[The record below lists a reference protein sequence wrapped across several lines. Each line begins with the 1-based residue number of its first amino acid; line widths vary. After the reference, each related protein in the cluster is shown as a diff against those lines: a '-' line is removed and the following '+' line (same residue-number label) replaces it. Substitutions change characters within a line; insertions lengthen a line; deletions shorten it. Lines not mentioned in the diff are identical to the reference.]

1 MYRILAFLILLFAKL
16 TINAADNSLIDS
28 KWSDLMNPPHNSSY
42 SSNASSITGFPNLL
56 IGETIYFKVTG
67 SSYRADELQCF
78 LYIEPDTVWIK
89 KRPKKN
95 PELNKHYKLMP
106 YYHGVDSKSYLNPQY
121 TPATEIENIY
131 FIVDSVSAA
140 KVDRSSYTTK
150 YYCDVY
156 LVNTL
161 SNEKL
166 IWRYGSDKSTSDLTL
181 YSETVAEKMIAPNT
195 KVYKKNGS
203 YYSIDKA
210 SDFTQYTVEGATYE
224 CRLYSIGGNGKL
236 NLKLM
241 SQDGERTDFTYSNNM
256 SYNSPKVINEM
267 EYLSLLESDREYE
280 IDRTL
285 PPVDVEYKFP
295 FDFRFIFGKTNA
307 CYVYQKVTKSTSSY
321 YSSSY
326 YKDFISSN
334 KVILIADK
342 KHLHGKDYY
351 IGIYENKGFYIPTSE
366 IELSSENKA
375 KLDTLLS
382 CSDEIRD
389 NYFKFSKR
397 LGHAMYLK
405 KIGTALD
412 ELKGFDKYGL
422 SIISWGVYDQS
433 EYTDGTGFR
442 IKFYNPTK
450 KTIKY
455 ITINLV
461 GYNAVDDAVS
471 SRGKYTLSPKCV
483 GPIEPDNAG
492 SYDFEYLW
500 FTDLVEYAKIKSIVV
515 QYTNGTSKTI
525 PNISTIE
532 WSEELYNAYF
542 NEELGELKELE

>member
-1 MYRILAFLILLFAKL
+1 
-16 TINAADNSLIDS
+16 
-28 KWSDLMNPPHNSSY
+28 
-42 SSNASSITGFPNLL
+42 
-56 IGETIYFKVTG
+56 
-67 SSYRADELQCF
+67 
-78 LYIEPDTVWIK
+78 
-89 KRPKKN
+89 
-95 PELNKHYKLMP
+95 MP
-106 YYHGVDSKSYLNPQY
+106 YYHGVENKSHFNPQY
-121 TPATEIENIY
+121 TPASEIENIY
-131 FIVDSVSAA
+131 FIVDSVSAV
-140 KVDRSSYTTK
+140 KVDGSSYTPK

-161 SNEKL
+161 SSERL
-166 IWRYGSDKSTSDLTL
+166 IWRYGTDKFSSDLTL
-181 YSETVAEKMIAPNT
+181 FSETVAEKMIAPNA
-195 KVYKKNGS
+195 KVYKKKGS
-203 YYSIDKA
+203 SYSTDKA
-210 SDFTQYTVEGATYE
+210 SDFTQYIVESATYE

-236 NLKLM
+236 NLDLLD
-241 SQDGERTDFTYSNNM
+241 QDGQRTSFTYSNNM
-256 SYNSPKVINEM
+256 SFNSPKVINETD
-267 EYLSLLESDREYE
+267 YLSLVESDREYE

-285 PPVDVEYKFP
+285 PPLDVEYKFP
-295 FDFRFIFGKTNA
+295 FEFRFIFGKTSA

-326 YKDFISSN
+326 YKDFIGSN
-334 KVILIADK
+334 KIILIADK

-351 IGIYENKGFYIPTSE
+351 IGVYANKSFFIPTSE
-366 IELSSENKA
+366 IEILSEDKA

-382 CSDEIRD
+382 CSEEIRD
-389 NYFKFSKR
+389 NYFKYSKG

-405 KIGTALD
+405 KIGTALN
-412 ELKGFDKYGL
+412 ELKGFEKYGL

-442 IKFYNPTK
+442 IRFYNPTK

-483 GPIEPDNAG
+483 GPIEPDDAG

-525 PNISTIE
+525 SNISTIE
-532 WSEELYNAYF
+532 WSEALYNTYF
-542 NEELGELKELE
+542 NEELDDLKELE